1 MEYSIVIPAYNEADK
16 ISSSLTQIVT
26 FMKGFS
32 ESFEVV
38 VVDDGSKDSTAQI
51 VEDYARSNVDVRLIK
66 NPHRGKGFAVYTG
79 IMEAKGDLIYTADA
93 DLSAPISELKKLTV
107 WVRDQNFDVSI
118 ASREGL
124 GAQRVNEPLYRH
136 IMGRGFN
143 IFVQAVALPGISDS
157 QCGFKLFKG
166 TVAKDIFSRLKIYG
180 DKVRDTDKPY
190 FGAWDVE
197 VLYIAK
203 KLGYTVKQVPV
214 VWTYVRTT
222 RLSPIRDSVKM
233 ALDVLKIRLND
244 LKGQYNTAHKG

>member
-26 FMKGFS
+26 FMKSFS
-32 ESFEVV
+32 ESFEVI
-38 VVDDGSKDSTAQI
+38 VVDDGSRDSTAQI
-51 VEDYARSNVDVRLIK
+51 VDDYIKSNADVKLVK

-107 WVRDQNFDVSI
+107 WVKDQNFDISI

-166 TVAKDIFSRLKIYG
+166 SVAKDIFSRLRIYG

-222 RLSPIRDSVKM
+222 RLSPIRDSIKM
-233 ALDVLKIRLND
+233 AVDVLKIRLND
-244 LKGQYNTAHKG
+244 IKGQYNTAHKG